1 MLTMPPAELPRH
13 PHEVRSPAE
22 FMALLRRLKEHS
34 GLTYRQLEE
43 KAARHGHVLA
53 RSTLADV
60 LKRDSLPRPEM
71 LTAYLHTCGRGD
83 EVEEWLRT
91 RERLVDHVRDG
102 PPDGPP
108 QVREPSDGDRR
119 AEVPSPS
126 GRQRIAPGWLRGL
139 VPPALLVFLA
149 VATLWTPGPG
159 GLFFDARDRA
169 GGDEAEVFPD
179 GWVRIRPARS
189 PDLCVTEGRDHRR
202 RYHSAVAVQR
212 PCADAEPPQT
222 YVERVT
228 GDRHY
233 IQWHHPVL
241 GKGCLTV
248 LMTEKHVVRNM
259 LEPWP
264 TCQEDRTSQ
273 QFRFEPAST
282 AGMHGYRVRV
292 VSTGR
297 CLGIR
302 AGRTATGTEVVQESC
317 TGEASQLFR
326 IDATD

>member
-1 MLTMPPAELPRH
+1 MPPAPSPRQ
-13 PHEVRSPAE
+13 PHEVRSSAE
-22 FMALLRRLKEHS
+22 FMALLRQLKEHS

-43 KAARHGHVLA
+43 KAAEHGHVLA
-53 RSTLADV
+53 RSTLADA

-71 LTAYLHTCGRGD
+71 LAAYLHTCGRGA
-83 EVEEWLRT
+83 EVGSWLRT
-91 RERLVDHVRDG
+91 RQRLADRVTDGSCDEEPRADEPRSGGRSPER
-102 PPDGPP
+102 
-108 QVREPSDGDRR
+108 
-119 AEVPSPS
+119 APSPA
-126 GRQRIAPGWLRGL
+126 GRLRIAAAWQRRL
-139 VPPALLVFLA
+139 VPPAFLVFFA
-149 VATLWTPGPG
+149 VATLWSPGTG
-159 GLFFDARDRA
+159 GLFFGAR
-169 GGDEAEVFPD
+169 GEGAEVRDTTVFRD

-189 PDLCVTEGRDHRR
+189 PDLCVTEGRDHER

-212 PCADAEPPQT
+212 PCTEAEPPQT

-248 LMTEKHVVRNM
+248 LTAEKHVVRGM

-264 TCQEDRTSQ
+264 SCQEDRTSQ

-282 AGMHGYRVRV
+282 SGTDGHRVRV
-292 VSTGR
+292 VSTDR

-302 AGRTATGTEVVQESC
+302 AGRTVSGAEVVQETC

-326 IDATD
+326 IEATD